1 MKLMS
6 FMMTTGSHPPVSILN
21 TIRISRDSMGFFAI
35 QFNYLKKK
43 KKRVTTVKEKFVFFF
58 LNKLR
63 VHH

>member
-1 MKLMS
+1 MS

-43 KKRVTTVKEKFVFFF
+43 KKEKSYYSEREICIF
-58 LNKLR
+58 LFK
-63 VHH
+63 